1 MRSGQLFEPTPAPVS
16 RPAPGPAPSPG
27 PAPRTARAAASWPRV
42 TPRLSSARL
51 LSAAAVTALLALAA
65 CGGSSSTAASSGS
78 TRTSSGTGT
87 GTINV
92 AVIGPMTGPA
102 AEIGN
107 LMSGA
112 CYAAVLDVNKAGGV
126 LGRKVSCALVDDTGD
141 PADAVPD
148 VTRALATT
156 SNLNMAV
163 GLESNTAAT
172 TIPLVNNAHIPMV
185 STNGLVAYDKTRDA
199 YFWRMTPS
207 DDQNGAAFAAWA
219 ARKGYK
225 RVAVVFQNNIGA
237 QGNEPGVA
245 AGIKKIDGT
254 MTTNITIPGDASSYS
269 SVVARVLAGKPQA
282 LILAGDPQTSATF
295 LSEYRTLSGGH
306 VPPVITSTDSI
317 TPAYFSAVKKV
328 MGGGYMIRS
337 MAFVGSYVS
346 PGSSAFSIYKSAVYG
361 ASQIKDPATILGV
374 GVIASIYD
382 GINLMGLAM
391 QKAHSTSGPAYNTDI
406 ARIAAGAP
414 GAVVVDSYAAG
425 LAALK
430 AGQQIHYVGVGGP
443 IHFNAFHNS
452 PGNFSAS
459 GFTASGSPTLL
470 AVIPGTQVQQ
480 LLTG

>member
-1 MRSGQLFEPTPAPVS
+1 M
-16 RPAPGPAPSPG
+16 
-27 PAPRTARAAASWPRV
+27 AAAC
-42 TPRLSSARL
+42 
-51 LSAAAVTALLALAA
+51 VTALSALAA
-65 CGGSSSTAASSGS
+65 CSSSSTTTSTSGS
-78 TRTSSGTGT
+78 SSGTGT
-87 GTINV
+87 INIG
-92 AVIGPMTGPA
+92 VIGPMTGAA

-126 LGRKVSCALVDDTGD
+126 LGRKTSCALVDDTGD
-141 PADAVPD
+141 PADAVPN

-219 ARKGYK
+219 ARKGDK

-237 QGNEPGVA
+237 QGNEPGVVT
-245 AGIKKIDGT
+245 GIKKIGGT

-269 SVVARVLAGKPQA
+269 SVVARVIARKPQA

-295 LSEYRTLSGGH
+295 LSEYRQLNGGS

-328 MGGGYMIRS
+328 MGGSYMTHS

-346 PGSSAFSIYKSAVYG
+346 PASQAFSIYKSAVDG
-361 ASQIKDPATILGV
+361 AAQIKDPATILGV

-391 QKAHSTSGPAYNTDI
+391 QMAHSTSGPAYNADI
-406 ARIAAGAP
+406 AKIAAGPP
-414 GAVVVDSYAAG
+414 GAVAVDSYAAG

-430 AGQQIHYVGVGGP
+430 AGQRIHYVGVGGP

-459 GFTASGSPTLL
+459 GFTASGNPTLL
-470 AVIPGTQVQQ
+470 GVIPGPQVQQ
-480 LLTG
+480 LLSG

>member
-1 MRSGQLFEPTPAPVS
+1 MRSRKFTHLPTQ
-16 RPAPGPAPSPG
+16 RF
-27 PAPRTARAAASWPRV
+27 PRQAASAAPLV
-42 TPRLSSARL
+42 TRPGVMLTGAI
-51 LSAAAVTALLALAA
+51 AVALALAA
-65 CGGSSSTAASSGS
+65 CGSTSSSGGSGGSS
-78 TRTSSGTGT
+78 GT

-92 AVIGPMTGPA
+92 GVIGPMTGPA

-126 LGRKVSCALVDDTGD
+126 MGRKVSCALIDDTGD
-141 PADAVPD
+141 PADAVPN

-185 STNGLVAYDKTRDA
+185 STNGLVAFDKTTDT

-207 DDQNGAAFAAWA
+207 DSQNGAAFVAWA
-219 ARKGYK
+219 NQKGDK

-237 QGNEPGVA
+237 QGNEPGVVA
-245 AGIKKIDGT
+245 AVKKIGGT

-295 LSEYRTLSGGH
+295 LSEYRQLSGGK
-306 VPPVITSTDSI
+306 VPSVVTSTDSI

-328 MGGGYMIRS
+328 MGTAYMTHSMYFIGG
-337 MAFVGSYVS
+337 YVS
-346 PGSSAFSIYKSAVYG
+346 PSSHAFSVYKSAVYG
-361 ASQIKDPATILGV
+361 ASQIKDPTTILGV

-382 GINLMGLAM
+382 GINLMSLAM
-391 QKAHSTSGPAYNTDI
+391 QEAHSTSGPVYNADI
-406 ARIAAGAP
+406 EKIATGTP
-414 GAVVVDSYAAG
+414 GAVTVDSYAAG

-430 AGQQIHYVGVGGP
+430 AGKKIHYVGVGGD

-459 GFTASGSPTLL
+459 GFDASGNPTLL
-470 AVIPGTQVQQ
+470 GMIPGTTVQQ
-480 LLTG
+480 LLS

>member
-1 MRSGQLFEPTPAPVS
+1 
-16 RPAPGPAPSPG
+16 
-27 PAPRTARAAASWPRV
+27 
-42 TPRLSSARL
+42 
-51 LSAAAVTALLALAA
+51 
-65 CGGSSSTAASSGS
+65 
-78 TRTSSGTGT
+78 
-87 GTINV
+87 
-92 AVIGPMTGPA
+92 VIGPMTGPA

-126 LGRKVSCALVDDTGD
+126 LGRKVSCTLVDDTGD
-141 PADAVPD
+141 PADAVPN

-172 TIPLVNNAHIPMV
+172 TIPLVNGARIPMV
-185 STNGLVAYDKTRDA
+185 STNGLVAYDKTSDT

-207 DDQNGAAFAAWA
+207 DDQNGAAFVAWA
-219 ARKGYK
+219 AKKGYK

-237 QGNEPGVA
+237 QGNDPGVVA
-245 AGIKKIDGT
+245 AIKKSGGT

-269 SVVARVLAGKPQA
+269 SVVARVIAGKPEA

-295 LSEYRTLSGGH
+295 LSQYRQLNGGSA
-306 VPPVITSTDSI
+306 PPVITSTDSI

-328 MGGGYMIRS
+328 MGGGYLTHS
-337 MAFVGSYVS
+337 MYFVGSYVS
-346 PGSSAFSIYKSAVYG
+346 PASHAFSIYKSAVYG

-391 QKAHSTSGPAYNTDI
+391 QMAHSTSGPAYNADI
-406 ARIAAGAP
+406 ARIATGTP
-414 GAVVVDSYAAG
+414 GAVAVDSYATG

-430 AGQQIHYVGVGGP
+430 AGQHIHYVGVGGP

-452 PGNFSAS
+452 PGSFSAS
-459 GFTASGSPTLL
+459 GFTASGGPTLL
-470 AVIPGTQVQQ
+470 GVIPGTQVQQ
-480 LLTG
+480 LLSG

>member
-1 MRSGQLFEPTPAPVS
+1 M
-16 RPAPGPAPSPG
+16 
-27 PAPRTARAAASWPRV
+27 V
-42 TPRLSSARL
+42 TGAV
-51 LSAAAVTALLALAA
+51 AVTLALAA
-65 CGGSSSTAASSGS
+65 CGSGTSGS
-78 TRTSSGTGT
+78 GSGSGGT

-92 AVIGPMTGPA
+92 GVIGPMTGPA

-126 LGRKVSCALVDDTGD
+126 MGRKLNCALIDDTGD
-141 PADAVPD
+141 PADAVPN
-148 VTRALATT
+148 VTKALATT
-156 SNLNMAV
+156 SNLDMAV

-185 STNGLVAYDKTRDA
+185 STNGLVAFDNTNDT

-207 DDQNGAAFAAWA
+207 DSQNGAAFVAWA
-219 ARKGYK
+219 NQKGYK

-237 QGNEPGVA
+237 QGNEPGVVA
-245 AGIKKIDGT
+245 AVKKIGGT

-295 LSEYRTLSGGH
+295 LSEYRQLSGGK

-328 MGGGYMIRS
+328 MGTAYMTSSMYFIGGYVNPAS
-337 MAFVGSYVS
+337 H
-346 PGSSAFSIYKSAVYG
+346 AFSVYKSAVYS

-391 QKAHSTSGPAYNTDI
+391 QEAHSTSGPAYNADI
-406 ARIAAGAP
+406 SKIATGTP
-414 GAVVVDSYAAG
+414 GAVTVDNYAAG

-430 AGQQIHYVGVGGP
+430 AGKQIHYVGVGGQ
-443 IHFNAFHNS
+443 IHFNAHHNS

-459 GFTASGSPTLL
+459 GFDASGNPTQLG
-470 AVIPGTQVQQ
+470 VIPGTEVQQ
-480 LLTG
+480 LLS

>member
-1 MRSGQLFEPTPAPVS
+1 MLRAAAVPPPVS
-16 RPAPGPAPSPG
+16 RGGPGRPLAG
-27 PAPRTARAAASWPRV
+27 YRWA
-42 TPRLSSARL
+42 
-51 LSAAAVTALLALAA
+51 AAAVCAAVLLSLAA
-65 CGGSSSTAASSGS
+65 CGGGSKTTSSSPSG
-78 TRTSSGTGT
+78 G

-92 AVIGPMTGPA
+92 GVIGPMTGSA

-112 CYAAVLDVNKAGGV
+112 CYAATLDVNKAGGV
-126 LGRKVSCALVDDTGD
+126 RGRKISCDLIDDTGD
-141 PADAVPD
+141 PADAVPN

-185 STNGLVAYDKTRDA
+185 STNGLVAYDKTRDT
-199 YFWRMTPS
+199 YFWRMTAS
-207 DDQNGAAFAAWA
+207 DDQNGAAFVAWA
-219 ARKGYK
+219 ARKGYH

-237 QGNEPGVA
+237 QGNEPGVV
-245 AGIKKIDGT
+245 AGVRKIGGI

-269 SVVARVLAGKPQA
+269 SVAARVAAGKPQA

-295 LSEYRTLSGGH
+295 LSEYRQLTGGT

-317 TPAYFSAVKKV
+317 TPAYFAAVKKV
-328 MGGGYMIRS
+328 MGTSYMTHD
-337 MAFVGSYVS
+337 MAFVGSFVS
-346 PGSSAFSIYKSAVYG
+346 PASDAFGVYKAAADG

-391 QKAHSTSGPAYNTDI
+391 QMAHSTSGPVYNADI
-406 ARIAAGAP
+406 AKIAAGPP

-430 AGQQIHYVGVGGP
+430 AGKPIHYEGVGGA
-443 IHFNAFHNS
+443 IHFNAYHNS

-470 AVIPGTQVQQ
+470 GVIPGTEVQQ
-480 LLTG
+480 LLSG

>member
-1 MRSGQLFEPTPAPVS
+1 
-16 RPAPGPAPSPG
+16 
-27 PAPRTARAAASWPRV
+27 
-42 TPRLSSARL
+42 
-51 LSAAAVTALLALAA
+51 
-65 CGGSSSTAASSGS
+65 
-78 TRTSSGTGT
+78 
-87 GTINV
+87 
-92 AVIGPMTGPA
+92 MTGPA

-126 LGRKVSCALVDDTGD
+126 LGRKTSCAPVDDTGD
-141 PADAVPD
+141 PADAVPN
-148 VTRALATT
+148 VSRALATT

-207 DDQNGAAFAAWA
+207 DDQNGAAFVAWA
-219 ARKGYK
+219 ARQGDK

-237 QGNEPGVA
+237 QGNEPGVV
-245 AGIKKIDGT
+245 AGIKKIGGT

-269 SVVARVLAGKPQA
+269 SVVARVIAGKPQA

-295 LSEYRTLSGGH
+295 LSEYRQLNGGS

-328 MGGGYMIRS
+328 MGGSYMTRS
-337 MAFVGSYVS
+337 MSFVGSYVS
-346 PGSSAFSIYKSAVYG
+346 PTSQAFSIYKSAVD
-361 ASQIKDPATILGV
+361 AAAQIKDPATILGV

-391 QKAHSTSGPAYNTDI
+391 QMAHSTSGPAYNADI
-406 ARIAAGAP
+406 AKIATGAP
-414 GAVVVDSYAAG
+414 GAVAVDSYAAG

-430 AGQQIHYVGVGGP
+430 AGHHIHYVGVGGP

-459 GFTASGSPTLL
+459 GFTASGNPTLL
-470 AVIPGTQVQQ
+470 GVIPGTQVQQ
-480 LLTG
+480 LLSG

>member
-1 MRSGQLFEPTPAPVS
+1 MRSGQFLNPTAAQRKA
-16 RPAPGPAPSPG
+16 RPAAVR
-27 PAPRTARAAASWPRV
+27 PRITRRGLAAA
-42 TPRLSSARL
+42 T
-51 LSAAAVTALLALAA
+51 AAALSLALAA
-65 CGGSSSTAASSGS
+65 CGSAG
-78 TRTSSGTGT
+78 TSSGGSGS

-92 AVIGPMTGPA
+92 GVIGPMTGPA

-112 CYAAVLDVNKAGGV
+112 CYAAVLDVNHAGGV
-126 LGRKVSCALVDDTGD
+126 MGRKVSCAPVDDTGD
-141 PADAVPD
+141 PADAVPN

-185 STNGLVAYDKTRDA
+185 STNGLVAYDKTRDT

-207 DDQNGAAFAAWA
+207 DDQNGAAFVAWA
-219 ARKGYK
+219 QKKGYK

-237 QGNEPGVA
+237 QGNEPGVVA
-245 AGIKKIDGT
+245 AVKKIGGT

-269 SVVARVLAGKPQA
+269 SVVARVIAGKPQA

-295 LSEYRTLSGGH
+295 LSQYRNLNGGT

-328 MGGGYMIRS
+328 MGSAYMTHS
-337 MAFVGSYVS
+337 MFFVGSYVS
-346 PGSSAFSIYKSAVYG
+346 PTSHAFSVYKSAVYS
-361 ASQIKDPATILGV
+361 AKQIKDPATILGV

-391 QKAHSTSGPAYNTDI
+391 QMAHSTSGPTYNADI
-406 ARIAAGAP
+406 GKIATGTP
-414 GAVVVDSYAAG
+414 GAVVVDTYAAG
-425 LAALK
+425 VAALK
-430 AGQQIHYVGVGGP
+430 AGKQIRYEGVGGP
-443 IHFNAFHNS
+443 IHFNAYHNS
-452 PGNFSAS
+452 PGSFSAA
-459 GFTASGSPTLL
+459 GFDASGNPVQLG
-470 AVIPGTQVQQ
+470 VIPGTQVQQ
-480 LLTG
+480 LLS

>member
-1 MRSGQLFEPTPAPVS
+1 MRHRQFTT
-16 RPAPGPAPSPG
+16 RPGLVL
-27 PAPRTARAAASWPRV
+27 AAGVAISL
-42 TPRLSSARL
+42 T
-51 LSAAAVTALLALAA
+51 LAA
-65 CGGSSSTAASSGS
+65 CGGSNSSNSSNSSTSGTAASS
-78 TRTSSGTGT
+78 GT

-112 CYAAVLDVNKAGGV
+112 CYAATLDVNKAGGV
-126 LGRKVSCALVDDTGD
+126 LGRKTNCDLIDDTGD
-141 PADAVPD
+141 PADAVPN
-148 VTRALATT
+148 VSRALATT

-185 STNGLVAYDKTRDA
+185 STNGLVAYDKTSDS

-207 DDQNGAAFAAWA
+207 DDQNGAAFVAWA
-219 ARKGYK
+219 DSKGYK

-237 QGNEPGVA
+237 QGNEPGVV
-245 AGIKKIDGT
+245 AGVKKIGGT
-254 MTTNITIPGDASSYS
+254 MTANITIPGDASSYS
-269 SVVARVLAGKPQA
+269 SVVARVLAGQPQA

-295 LSEYRTLSGGH
+295 LSEYRQLSGGK
-306 VPPVITSTDSI
+306 VPAAITSTDSI
-317 TPAYFSAVKKV
+317 TPAYFSAVSKV
-328 MGGGYMIRS
+328 MGTAYVTHS
-337 MAFVGSYVS
+337 MYFIGSYVS
-346 PGSSAFSIYKSAVYG
+346 PTSNAFSIYKTAVDS

-391 QKAHSTSGPAYNTDI
+391 DMAHSTSGPAYNADI
-406 ARIAAGAP
+406 AKIAAGSP
-414 GAVVVDSYAAG
+414 GATVVNSYAAG

-430 AGQQIHYVGVGGP
+430 AGQQIHYEGVSGA

-452 PGNFSAS
+452 PGDFSAS
-459 GFTASGSPTLL
+459 GMDTSGNPVPLG
-470 AVIPGTQVQQ
+470 VIPGTQVQG
-480 LLTG
+480 LLS

>member
-1 MRSGQLFEPTPAPVS
+1 MRSRKFTHLSTQRF
-16 RPAPGPAPSPG
+16 
-27 PAPRTARAAASWPRV
+27 PRQAASAAPLV
-42 TPRLSSARL
+42 TRPGVMLTG
-51 LSAAAVTALLALAA
+51 AVAVALALAA
-65 CGGSSSTAASSGS
+65 CGSTSSSGGSGG
-78 TRTSSGTGT
+78 SGGT

-92 AVIGPMTGPA
+92 GVIGPMTGPA

-112 CYAAVLDVNKAGGV
+112 CYAAVLDVNRAGGV
-126 LGRKVSCALVDDTGD
+126 MGRKINCALIDDTGD
-141 PADAVPD
+141 PADAVPN

-185 STNGLVAYDKTRDA
+185 STNGLVAFDKTTDT

-207 DDQNGAAFAAWA
+207 DSQNGAAFVAWA
-219 ARKGYK
+219 NQKGYK
-225 RVAVVFQNNIGA
+225 RMAVVFQNNIGA
-237 QGNEPGVA
+237 QGNEPGVVA
-245 AGIKKIDGT
+245 AVKKIGGT

-295 LSEYRTLSGGH
+295 LSEYRQLSGGK
-306 VPPVITSTDSI
+306 VPPVVTSTDSI

-328 MGGGYMIRS
+328 MGAAYMTHSMYFIGGY
-337 MAFVGSYVS
+337 VN
-346 PGSSAFSIYKSAVYG
+346 PSSQAFSVYKSAVYS
-361 ASQIKDPATILGV
+361 ASQIKDPTTILGV

-382 GINLMGLAM
+382 GINLMSLAM
-391 QKAHSTSGPAYNTDI
+391 QEAHSTSGPVYNADI
-406 ARIAAGAP
+406 EKIATGTP
-414 GAVVVDSYAAG
+414 GAVTVDSYAAG

-430 AGQQIHYVGVGGP
+430 AGQKIHYVGVGGA
-443 IHFNAFHNS
+443 IHFNSFHNS

-459 GFTASGSPTLL
+459 GFDASGNPTLL
-470 AVIPGTQVQQ
+470 GVIPGTTVQQ
-480 LLTG
+480 LLS

>member
-1 MRSGQLFEPTPAPVS
+1 
-16 RPAPGPAPSPG
+16 
-27 PAPRTARAAASWPRV
+27 
-42 TPRLSSARL
+42 
-51 LSAAAVTALLALAA
+51 
-65 CGGSSSTAASSGS
+65 
-78 TRTSSGTGT
+78 
-87 GTINV
+87 
-92 AVIGPMTGPA
+92 
-102 AEIGN
+102 
-107 LMSGA
+107 
-112 CYAAVLDVNKAGGV
+112 
-126 LGRKVSCALVDDTGD
+126 
-141 PADAVPD
+141 
-148 VTRALATT
+148 
-156 SNLNMAV
+156 MAV

-185 STNGLVAYDKTRDA
+185 STNGLVAYDRTRDT

-207 DDQNGAAFAAWA
+207 DDQNGAAFVAWA

-245 AGIKKIDGT
+245 AGVKKIDGT

-269 SVVARVLAGKPQA
+269 SVVARVLGGKPQA

-317 TPAYFSAVKKV
+317 TPAYFSAVRKV
-328 MGGGYMIRS
+328 MGGSYMTHS

-346 PGSSAFSIYKSAVYG
+346 PASPAFSIYKSAVYG

-459 GFTASGSPTLL
+459 GFSTSGSPTLL
-470 AVIPGTQVQQ
+470 GVIPGTQVQQ
-480 LLTG
+480 LLSG

>member
-1 MRSGQLFEPTPAPVS
+1 M
-16 RPAPGPAPSPG
+16 
-27 PAPRTARAAASWPRV
+27 AAAAIAA
-42 TPRLSSARL
+42 LS
-51 LSAAAVTALLALAA
+51 TLAA
-65 CGGSSSTAASSGS
+65 CSSSTTASTSS
-78 TRTSSGTGT
+78 SSSGTGAVNI
-87 GTINV
+87 G
-92 AVIGPMTGPA
+92 VIGPMTGPA

-141 PADAVPD
+141 PADAVPN

-156 SNLNMAV
+156 SNLSMAV

-207 DDQNGAAFAAWA
+207 DDQNGAAFVAWA
-219 ARKGYK
+219 ARKGDT

-237 QGNEPGVA
+237 QGNEPGVV
-245 AGIKKIDGT
+245 AGIRKIGGT
-254 MTTNITIPGDASSYS
+254 MTTSITIPGDAASYS
-269 SVVARVLAGKPQA
+269 SVVARVIAGKPKA

-295 LSEYRTLSGGH
+295 LSEYRQLNGGS

-328 MGGGYMIRS
+328 MGASYMTHS

-346 PGSSAFSIYKSAVYG
+346 PTSQAFGIYKSAVDG
-361 ASQIKDPATILGV
+361 AAQIKDPATILGV

-382 GINLMGLAM
+382 GINLMALAM
-391 QKAHSTSGPAYNTDI
+391 QMAHSTSGPAYNADI
-406 ARIAAGAP
+406 AKIAAGVP
-414 GAVVVDSYAAG
+414 GAVAVDSYAAG

-430 AGQQIHYVGVGGP
+430 SGHHIRYVGVGGP

-459 GFTASGSPTLL
+459 GFTASGSPALL
-470 AVIPGTQVQQ
+470 GVIPGTQVQQ
-480 LLTG
+480 LLSG